1 MLRWHSDNRRKL
13 VLVAFGLALLA
24 ACNRYDKRRLEN
36 VCDDGSGYGATAA
49 YDRAA
54 FTGSEMAMALV
65 YRWPKTEWTLDTP
78 KRFRSGG
85 LVSPSPDNYKS
96 VALVM
101 CIEQKPGAFL
111 RDCGGMEE
119 MNVKM
124 QVGGD
129 NKTEAHSTG
138 RQVTLKHYGSQ
149 YVLTLREAKTGHVI
163 ANKTLDV
170 NDPQCPLL
178 TLGDSNEDYARISE
192 DEIVA
197 FMAPFLPTAIAARLK
212 SATD

>member
-1 MLRWHSDNRRKL
+1 MLTFGRPL
-13 VLVAFGLALLA
+13 VLVASGLTLLA
-24 ACNRYDKRRLEN
+24 ACNRYDSQRLAN
-36 VCDDGSGYGATAA
+36 VCESGSGYGATAA
-49 YDRAA
+49 YDRTAS
-54 FTGSEMAMALV
+54 TGSDLPLALV

-85 LVSPSPDNYKS
+85 LSSPSQDNYKS

-101 CIEQKPGAFL
+101 CVEQKPGAFL

-129 NKTEAHSTG
+129 NKTEAHGTG
-138 RQVTLKHYGSQ
+138 REVTLKHYGSQ
-149 YVLTLREAKTGHVI
+149 YVLTLREAKTGRVI
-163 ANKTLDV
+163 ANKSLAV
-170 NDPQCPLL
+170 NDPECPLV

-197 FMAPFLPTAIAARLK
+197 FMAPYLPTAIAARLK